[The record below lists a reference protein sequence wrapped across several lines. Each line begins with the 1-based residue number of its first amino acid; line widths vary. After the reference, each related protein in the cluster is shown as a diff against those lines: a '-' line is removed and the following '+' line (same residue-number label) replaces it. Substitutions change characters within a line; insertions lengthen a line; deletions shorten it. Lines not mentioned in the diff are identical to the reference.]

1 MQLSSNEIE
10 LIKSSIQL
18 SIETFNQIPSRYLKK
33 KNVNKVLIVNQYNE
47 LLKKLEKER
56 YKSYELFRKI

>member
-1 MQLSSNEIE
+1 MKGIIMQLSSNEIE

-56 YKSYELFRKI
+56 

>member
-10 LIKSSIQL
+10 LIKKSIEL
-18 SIETFNQIPSRYLKK
+18 SIDTFNKIPVRYLKK
-33 KNVNKVLIVNQYNE
+33 KKVNKVLIVNQYNE

-56 YKSYELFRKI
+56 

>member
-10 LIKSSIQL
+10 LIKKSIEL
-18 SIETFNQIPSRYLKK
+18 SIETFNQIPVRYLKK

>member
-10 LIKSSIQL
+10 LIKKSIEL
-18 SIETFNQIPSRYLKK
+18 SIETFNQIPVRYLKK
-33 KNVNKVLIVNQYNE
+33 KKVNKVLIVNQYNE

-56 YKSYELFRKI
+56 YKSYELYRKI

>member
-10 LIKSSIQL
+10 LIKKSIEL
-18 SIETFNQIPSRYLKK
+18 SIETFNQIPVRYLKK
-33 KNVNKVLIVNQYNE
+33 KKVNKVLIVNQYNE
-47 LLKKLEKER
+47 LLKNLEKER

>member
-1 MQLSSNEIE
+1 MQLSSEEIK

-56 YKSYELFRKI
+56 

>member
-10 LIKSSIQL
+10 LIKKSIEL
-18 SIETFNQIPSRYLKK
+18 SIETFNQIPVRYLKK
-33 KNVNKVLIVNQYNE
+33 KKVNKVLIVNQYNE